1 MKRRSLLPWPDT
13 SIVPA
18 VTLPDDTLADLR
30 APPAGAGLRDAL
42 VPSEPK
48 REGLDAPVTSA
59 IARPKIREAVIRSI
73 VFRRRLA
80 EALAALEISVLQELR
95 QAGREAFRVGS
106 YVVRDTPTGLAI
118 TETEAIDTRQLELPL
133 PAPTRKET

>member
-1 MKRRSLLPWPDT
+1 MKRRSLIPWPDT
-13 SIVPA
+13 PTGPTA
-18 VTLPDDTLADLR
+18 TLPDDTLADLR
-30 APPAGAGLRDAL
+30 APAAGGRLRDAL
-42 VPSEPK
+42 TSSEPT

-59 IARPKIREAVIRSI
+59 VARPKIREAVIRSI

-95 QAGREAFRVGS
+95 QAGRDAFRVGN

-118 TETEAIDTRQLELPL
+118 TETEAVDTRQLELPL